1 MIKKFSFQDKIQT
14 ESATTL
20 EEEPNLE
27 TFRPQ
32 EITEVY
38 AWGNNSKG
46 QLGFDSSKVQTVP
59 RSCSFSVAIS

>member
-32 EITEVY
+32 EFTEVY
-38 AWGNNSKG
+38 AWGDNSKG
-46 QLGFDSSKVQTVP
+46 QLGFD
-59 RSCSFSVAIS
+59 